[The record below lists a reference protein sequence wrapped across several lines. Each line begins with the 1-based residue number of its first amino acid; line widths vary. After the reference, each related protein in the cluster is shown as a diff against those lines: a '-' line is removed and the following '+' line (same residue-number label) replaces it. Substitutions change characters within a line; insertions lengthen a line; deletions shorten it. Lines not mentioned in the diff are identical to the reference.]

1 MASTPHDSSGT
12 TFSFAG
18 TNYTVTNITYTI
30 GSVGGAGGDKIDVS
44 HLAQTTGQ
52 SVLTMNRP
60 LIGAAGGGGDTGKT
74 VSIEYLGTAPI
85 AQNTSGTL
93 AITGPLAIS
102 AVATCNSSSVT
113 LTVNDV
119 IRGNA
124 EFALA

>member
-18 TNYTVTNITYTI
+18 TSYTVTNITYTI
-30 GSVGGAGGDKIDVS
+30 GGTSGAGSDKIDIS

-52 SVLTMNRP
+52 AVLSMNRP
-60 LIGAAGGGGDTGKT
+60 LIGSAGSGETGKS
-74 VSIEYLGTAPI
+74 VSIEFIGTSPI

-93 AITGPLAIS
+93 TITGPLAIS
-102 AVATCNSSSVT
+102 AVATCNSSAVT
-113 LTVNDV
+113 LAVNDV